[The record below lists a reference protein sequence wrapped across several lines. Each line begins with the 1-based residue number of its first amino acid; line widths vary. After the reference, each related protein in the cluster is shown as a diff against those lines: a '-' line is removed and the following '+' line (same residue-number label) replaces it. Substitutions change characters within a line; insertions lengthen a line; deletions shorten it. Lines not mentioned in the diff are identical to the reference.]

1 MGLPNCMYMDA
12 YDVGARK
19 NDYGLYQ
26 TARSGSE
33 ERREESLRCS
43 MGLDPLLRPFVFV
56 LLYALLMDC
65 TKDSPI
71 SARKRNDEG
80 KTGHA
85 RSSLRRRVFA

>member
-1 MGLPNCMYMDA
+1 MQSVLITKQNIMFSAWQPNDGTWDFPIVCIWMHMMLE
-12 YDVGARK
+12 REK

-33 ERREESLRCS
+33 ERRQESLRCS

-65 TKDSPI
+65 TK
-71 SARKRNDEG
+71 R
-80 KTGHA
+80 
-85 RSSLRRRVFA
+85 

>member
-1 MGLPNCMYMDA
+1 MMLEHE
-12 YDVGARK
+12 

-33 ERREESLRCS
+33 ECRQESLRCS

-65 TKDSPI
+65 YK
-71 SARKRNDEG
+71 K
-80 KTGHA
+80 
-85 RSSLRRRVFA
+85 